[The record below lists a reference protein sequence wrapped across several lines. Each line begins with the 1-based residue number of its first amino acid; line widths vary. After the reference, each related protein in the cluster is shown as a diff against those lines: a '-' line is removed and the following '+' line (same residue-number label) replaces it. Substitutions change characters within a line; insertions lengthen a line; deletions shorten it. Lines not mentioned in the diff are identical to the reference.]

1 MRSIHV
7 QEANARCGAQDAAVR
22 AVCSSQDKAPL
33 KQESWMPA
41 NFSRR
46 KILEYVVGAGIA
58 TFSAGISRLSASP
71 SRRPNIL
78 FLLADDLRFDAVGYV
93 SRSVH
98 TPNIDR
104 LAQEGVR
111 FANMFVTTSNCWT
124 SRASIFTG
132 TYARRH
138 AIFDPTTPV
147 PANLLR
153 TSYPVLLRH
162 AGYRTGFFG
171 KYGVGDIHQSDD
183 GKWIRDQVPAPDR
196 EGFDEIDDFNDYY
209 APADVNREHHNN
221 QRIADRAE
229 RFIRATPVNQP
240 FCLSL
245 SFKAPH
251 ANDTDD
257 LIMGEYVA
265 EPDMFELYARDIF
278 TQGPTLN
285 DAAFKSLPAFV
296 QTSES
301 RHRWQ
306 GRFSTPWLWQDSV
319 RKYYALATGMD
330 RAIGR
335 VMQALRDRGLEDNT
349 VVIFSSDN
357 GYFLGDYGLSDKWY
371 GYEASVRVPLMIRPL
386 GKPAVA
392 EVSATALNI
401 DLAPTL
407 LALAGVSIPAA
418 MQGRDLS
425 PLWSGGSLSKP
436 WRTDFLYE
444 FSLSG
449 PGKPSPAMEQLERQL
464 GESREQ
470 FIPSSEG
477 IRNERYTYLRYPR
490 QKGENEQLFDR
501 VGDANELRNIIHNAP
516 AELVA
521 QLRKRTD
528 ELIAMNS

>member
-1 MRSIHV
+1 MRF
-7 QEANARCGAQDAAVR
+7 ATVR
-22 AVCSSQDKAPL
+22 A
-33 KQESWMPA
+33 
-41 NFSRR
+41 
-46 KILEYVVGAGIA
+46 Y
-58 TFSAGISRLSASP
+58 
-71 SRRPNIL
+71 
-78 FLLADDLRFDAVGYV
+78 
-93 SRSVH
+93 
-98 TPNIDR
+98 
-104 LAQEGVR
+104 
-111 FANMFVTTSNCWT
+111 
-124 SRASIFTG
+124 
-132 TYARRH
+132 
-138 AIFDPTTPV
+138 
-147 PANLLR
+147 
-153 TSYPVLLRH
+153 
-162 AGYRTGFFG
+162 
-171 KYGVGDIHQSDD
+171 
-183 GKWIRDQVPAPDR
+183 
-196 EGFDEIDDFNDYY
+196 
-209 APADVNREHHNN
+209 VNREHHNN
-221 QRIADRAE
+221 QRIADKAQE
-229 RFIRATPVNQP
+229 FIRSLPAGQP

-251 ANDTDD
+251 ANDVDD

-278 TQGPTLN
+278 TQGPTVN
-285 DAAFKSLPAFV
+285 DAAFKSLPAYI

-335 VMQALRDRGLEDNT
+335 VMRALQDSGLEDNT

-386 GKPAVA
+386 GKPAVT
-392 EVSATALNI
+392 EVSATTLNI

-407 LALAGVSIPAA
+407 LALAGVPIPAA

-425 PLWSGGSLSKP
+425 PLWSGRPLSKP

-444 FSLSG
+444 FYLSG
-449 PGKPSPAMEQLERQL
+449 PGKPSRALEQLERQL
-464 GESREQ
+464 GESMEQ

-490 QKGENEQLFDR
+490 QKGANEQLFDR
-501 VGDANELRNIIHNAP
+501 VGDANELKNIIDTAP
-516 AELVA
+516 PDLVE

-528 ELIAMNS
+528 ELIARSS

>member
-1 MRSIHV
+1 
-7 QEANARCGAQDAAVR
+7 
-22 AVCSSQDKAPL
+22 
-33 KQESWMPA
+33 MPA
-41 NFSRR
+41 NRSRR
-46 KILEYVVGAGIA
+46 KILKYAVGAGMA
-58 TFSAGISRLSASP
+58 AFSAGISRLSASP
-71 SRRPNIL
+71 AQRPNIL
-78 FLLADDLRFDAVGYV
+78 FLLADDLRFDAVGYIS
-93 SRSVH
+93 SRVH

-104 LAQEGVR
+104 LAKQGVR
-111 FANMFVTTSNCWT
+111 FNNMFVTTSNCWT

-138 AIFDPTTPV
+138 GVFDPTTPL
-147 PANLLR
+147 PAKLLR
-153 TSYPVLLRH
+153 NSYPVLLRR

-171 KYGVGDIHQSDD
+171 KYGVGDICQSDA
-183 GKWIRDQVPAPDR
+183 GKWLHDQVPAADR

-209 APADVNREHHNN
+209 AAADVNREHHNN
-221 QRIADRAE
+221 QRIADKAAG
-229 RFIRATPVNQP
+229 FIRSTPPSQP

-265 EPDMFELYARDIF
+265 EPDMFELYCRDIF
-278 TQGPTLN
+278 TQGPTVN
-285 DAAFKSLPAFV
+285 DAAFKSLPAYI

-335 VMQALRDRGLEDNT
+335 VMQALEDKGLENNT

-371 GYEASVRVPLMIRPL
+371 GYEASVRVPLMIRPV

-392 EVSATALNI
+392 EVSATTLNI

-407 LALAGVSIPAA
+407 LALAGVSIPAS

-425 PLWSGGSLSKP
+425 PLWSGRALSKP

-444 FSLSG
+444 FYLSG
-449 PGKPSPAMEQLERQL
+449 SGKPSPAMQQLERQL
-464 GESREQ
+464 GESMEQ

-477 IRNERYTYLRYPR
+477 LRNERYTYLRYPR
-490 QKGENEQLFDR
+490 QQGDNEQLFDR
-501 VGDANELRNIIHNAP
+501 VGDANELKNIIREAP

-521 QLRKRTD
+521 RLRKRTD
-528 ELIAMNS
+528 ELIAINSSDT